1 MNIKVLILILF
12 ASLVFCSVAGAQS
25 LDSLRTAAQNALD
38 EGRFED
44 AELTALRGLRSAEA
58 VDDLAEIPFRVVLA
72 TIYVAREQQGFALSE
87 FRRIIAIN
95 PAFEMDPVLTSPK
108 IITVFGQ
115 AKREYVEQ
123 VLSQPEAYRLPEA
136 DAKLSASW
144 RSAVLPGWGQAYKQ
158 QKVKATVFGVLQA
171 ATLAAFVAF
180 VFEADSRKD
189 DYLAVNEYGNPIIE
203 ERYSDYRKAYRT
215 RNLLGYLTL
224 GVYLAN
230 YYDALYAP
238 VRKNTNR

>member
-1 MNIKVLILILF
+1 MKFKVPFIIF
-12 ASLVFCSVAGAQS
+12 ACFLLCSVAGAQS
-25 LDSLRTAAQNALD
+25 LDSLRIAAQTAVD

-44 AELTALRGLRSAEA
+44 AELTALRGLRAAEA

-95 PAFEMDPVLTSPK
+95 PAFEMDPVLVSPK
-108 IITVFGQ
+108 ITTVFGQ

-123 VLSQPEAYRLPEA
+123 VLSQPEAFRLPEA

-158 QKVKATVFGVLQA
+158 QKVKATVFAVLQA
-171 ATLAAFVAF
+171 ATLAAFLAYI
-180 VFEADSRKD
+180 FEADARKD
-189 DYLAVNEYGNPIIE
+189 DYLAITEHGNPLIE
-203 ERYSDYRKAYRT
+203 DRYADYRKAYRT
-215 RNLLGYLTL
+215 RNILGYLSL

-238 VRKNTNR
+238 VRTNTNR

>member
-1 MNIKVLILILF
+1 MLL
-12 ASLVFCSVAGAQS
+12 CSVGHAQS
-25 LDSLRTAAQNALD
+25 LDSLRIAAQTAVE
-38 EGRFED
+38 EGRFEE

-72 TIYVAREQQGFALSE
+72 TIYVAREQQGFALAE

-95 PAFEMDPVLTSPK
+95 PAFDMDPVLTSPK

-123 VLSQPEAYRLPEA
+123 VMSQPEAFRLPEA

-144 RSAVLPGWGQAYKQ
+144 RSAMLPGWGQMYKQ
-158 QKVKATVFGVLQA
+158 QKVKGTMFGVLQA
-171 ATLAAFVAF
+171 ATLAAFVTF
-180 VFEADSRKD
+180 IFEADARKD
-189 DYLAVNEYGNPIIE
+189 DYRAINEYGNPLIE
-203 ERYSDYRKAYRT
+203 ERFADYRRAYRT
-215 RNLLGYLTL
+215 RNILGYLML
-224 GVYLAN
+224 GVYLVN

-238 VRKNTNR
+238 VRKSPKR

>member
-1 MNIKVLILILF
+1 MIKTLILF
-12 ASLVFCSVAGAQS
+12 LTCIVLCSVADAQS
-25 LDSLRTAAQNALD
+25 LDSLRMAAQIAVD

-44 AELTALRGLRSAEA
+44 AELTALRGLRSAGA

-72 TIYVAREQQGFALSE
+72 TIYVARDQQGFALSE
-87 FRRIIAIN
+87 FRRIIAVN

-123 VLSQPEAYRLPEA
+123 VLSQPEAFRLPEA

-144 RSAVLPGWGQAYKQ
+144 RSAILPGWGQVYKQ

-171 ATLAAFVAF
+171 VTLVAFVASI
-180 VFEADSRKD
+180 VETKSRKD
-189 DYLAVNEYGNPIIE
+189 DYLGIHDYNSPLIE
-203 ERYSDYRKAYRT
+203 ERYNDYRSAYRA
-215 RNLLGYLTL
+215 RNILGYLTL
-224 GVYLAN
+224 GVYIAN